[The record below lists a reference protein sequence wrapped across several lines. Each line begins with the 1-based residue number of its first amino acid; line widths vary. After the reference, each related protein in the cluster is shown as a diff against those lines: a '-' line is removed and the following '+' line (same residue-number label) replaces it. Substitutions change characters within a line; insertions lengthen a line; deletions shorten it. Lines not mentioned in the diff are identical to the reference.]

1 MKIDMGIEH
10 LKLNPLVYEEFWL
23 AEATSDTKTW
33 SVDNVEDMPF
43 VSLETCQANCD
54 RWHKEFPHIT
64 YRPVRYMRCEEKEK
78 VN

>member
-1 MKIDMGIEH
+1 MTIDMGIEH

-23 AEATSDTKTW
+23 AEATNDTKTW

-54 RWHKEFPHIT
+54 RWHKEFPHIH
-64 YRPVRYMRCEEKEK
+64 YKPVRYVRCEEKR